1 MVKTA
6 KLSAALLTLVCL
18 WCRGAQEP
26 AQESLEALRKRAE
39 KGSPEAQT
47 ALGTMYRNGQGVR
60 QDLGE
65 AVRWFCQGAVQGRRG
80 RE

>member
-39 KGSPEAQT
+39 KGSPEAPT
-47 ALGTMYRNGQGVR
+47 ALGTMYRNGSGR
-60 QDLGE
+60 TSGPG
-65 AVRWFCQGAVQGRRG
+65 RGGAVVPQFHP
-80 RE
+80 